1 MNGADEIKDRPAI
14 VLSPVD
20 SGQVLMFATNPI
32 YRWQN
37 FGEFRMLYN
46 ALFSYKNLRIGLNE
60 SAATAAATPS
70 AAPATGGAN
79 EAHVD

>member
-1 MNGADEIKDRPAI
+1 
-14 VLSPVD
+14 VLSPID

-46 ALFSYKNLRIGLNE
+46 AIFNYKNLRISLDKPVVPPG
-60 SAATAAATPS
+60 S
-70 AAPATGGAN
+70 GGAN
-79 EAHVD
+79 EVHTDSIPPSR